1 MLMVQN
7 CKINHLFSF
16 NNNALVIIYWGITYN
31 LYMTIMRIA
40 VTGGIAAGKSTV
52 VNHLRLL
59 GAFVIDYDVLAR
71 KVVEPGSAVLQQIV
85 SIFGENV
92 VLNDGSLNREFIAKH
107 VFGYSDESC
116 ENRKKLESLIHPAIY
131 YCAKTL
137 EIEYKSEYRNECD
150 RKISKEDCCERA
162 SLSSIIVHD
171 IPLLAQVIDSIPFS
185 FDHIITVE
193 APKDVRIARMI
204 IERKMSQNQAQARIN
219 SQLPSKVR
227 KDMADFVVDSTK
239 PMESMLNSVDD
250 TLKSWLREINNK
262 SAEIAK
268 LGK

>member
-1 MLMVQN
+1 
-7 CKINHLFSF
+7 
-16 NNNALVIIYWGITYN
+16 
-31 LYMTIMRIA
+31 MTMMRIA

-52 VNHLRLL
+52 VNHLRSL

-71 KVVEPGSAVLQQIV
+71 KVVEPGSAVLQKIV
-85 SIFGENV
+85 SIFGENA

-107 VFGYSDESC
+107 VFGDSDESC

-131 YCAKTL
+131 DCAKTL

-162 SLSSIIVHD
+162 YLRSVIVHD

-185 FDHIITVE
+185 FDYIITVE

-204 IERKMSQNQAQARIN
+204 SERKMSQNQAQQRIN
-219 SQLPSKVR
+219 NQVEEIER
-227 KDMADFVVDSTK
+227 KKIADFVVDSTK
-239 PMESMLNSVDD
+239 PMEVMLKSVDSKIK
-250 TLKSWLREINNK
+250 TWM
-262 SAEIAK
+262 
-268 LGK
+268 GKEH

>member
-1 MLMVQN
+1 
-7 CKINHLFSF
+7 
-16 NNNALVIIYWGITYN
+16 
-31 LYMTIMRIA
+31 MTMMRIA

-52 VNHLRLL
+52 VNHLRSL

-71 KVVEPGSAVLQQIV
+71 KVVEPGSAVLQKIV
-85 SIFGENV
+85 SIFGENA

-107 VFGYSDESC
+107 VFGDSDESC

-131 YCAKTL
+131 DCAKTL
-137 EIEYKSEYRNECD
+137 ESDYRSEYRNECD

-185 FDHIITVE
+185 FDYIITVE

-204 IERKMSQNQAQARIN
+204 SERKMSKNQAQQRIN
-219 SQLPSKVR
+219 NQVEEIAR
-227 KDMADFVVDSTK
+227 KKIADFVVDSTK
-239 PMESMLNSVDD
+239 PMEVMLKSVDSKIK
-250 TLKSWLREINNK
+250 TWM
-262 SAEIAK
+262 
-268 LGK
+268 GKEH